1 MLPFILPLLETQL
14 ILIFG
19 APAVA
24 PHFPPAPGRW
34 CIVPALDRVPSSLR
48 YHLPP
53 APVPVAMY
61 TCLMA
66 CPACDLLDVGAGM
79 GYKWIARVVEQ
90 WGHLLPEGLFPA
102 DAVSWP
108 ITCFRIGTLSP
119 PEPAAR
125 ERKEKKAGKCF
136 WTYAFGPVPFFVFQH
151 G

>member
-1 MLPFILPLLETQL
+1 
-14 ILIFG
+14 
-19 APAVA
+19 
-24 PHFPPAPGRW
+24 
-34 CIVPALDRVPSSLR
+34 
-48 YHLPP
+48 
-53 APVPVAMY
+53 
-61 TCLMA
+61 MA

-125 ERKEKKAGKCF
+125 ERKEKRRESVSGLTRLDLCLF
-136 WTYAFGPVPFFVFQH
+136 CVPAWMTTLALRLVRRPQMVSEKEK
-151 G
+151 GLERV